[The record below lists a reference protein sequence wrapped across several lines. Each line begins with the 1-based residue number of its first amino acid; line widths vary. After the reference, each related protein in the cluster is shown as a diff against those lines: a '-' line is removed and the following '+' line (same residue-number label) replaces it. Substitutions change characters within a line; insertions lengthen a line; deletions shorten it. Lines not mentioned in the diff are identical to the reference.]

1 MEVEEIAKL
10 VGAAVAGALG
20 GLAGLSRI
28 PNRIKKGIAEDES
41 LALVRQRLETLQ
53 KEVGDIRDAV
63 RRLEDRA
70 AHTVSDEE
78 FSVYTTQTSTA
89 VTALTEK
96 VGHATG
102 AIEAWYRSS
111 SQRSR

>member
-1 MEVEEIAKL
+1 MEVEELAKL
-10 VGAAVAGALG
+10 LGAAVVGGLG
-20 GLAGLSRI
+20 GLAGLSRV

-41 LALVRQRLETLQ
+41 LALVRQRLESIQ
-53 KEVGDIRDAV
+53 KELGEVRDAI
-63 RRLEDRA
+63 RRLEERA
-70 AHTVSDEE
+70 AHSVSDEE
-78 FSVYTTQTSTA
+78 FSTYTTQTSAA